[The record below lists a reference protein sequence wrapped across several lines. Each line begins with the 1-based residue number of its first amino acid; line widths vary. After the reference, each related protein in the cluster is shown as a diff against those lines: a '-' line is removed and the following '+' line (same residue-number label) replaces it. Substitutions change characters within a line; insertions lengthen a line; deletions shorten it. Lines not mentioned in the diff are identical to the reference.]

1 MELNELRLR
10 IDAVDAQLT
19 ELLTQRMDIAQEIG
33 LWKREHGLPV
43 LDARREQEKLD
54 AIRKTARDDMAQD
67 LRTIYSLLFE
77 LSRARQDAIVN
88 SDPGGV

>member
-19 ELLTQRMDIAQEIG
+19 ELLTQRMDIAEKIG
-33 LWKREHGLPV
+33 LWKWEHGLPV

-54 AIRKTARDDMAQD
+54 AICQTAPDDMAQD
-67 LRTIYSLLFE
+67 LRAIYSLLFE

-88 SDPGGV
+88 SEPEGV